1 MDRRLW
7 VLAVGMFAL
16 GTDSFVVA
24 GLLPEI
30 ARGFNVGIG
39 AAGQMTTVYA
49 LTYALL
55 APSIAALAAHVPR
68 KQLLLGGLAVF
79 VIANLGTAFVP
90 SFGLALAMRALAGLG
105 AAMFGPTATGCA
117 TLIVPPERRGFA
129 ISVVTTGMT
138 ISTALGAPIGAM
150 IGSLGDWHW
159 TMVFV
164 AVLAAASGLG
174 VLALLSHIPMP
185 PPVSLTKRLAPLADA
200 RVGLTLVTTFLFM
213 SAIITIYTYLS
224 VVFDRAIGTNPALLS
239 GFLVLWGAAGTVS
252 NLMAG
257 RLVDTVGARKV
268 LVTMLVIVMANFALL
283 PWTSAHLWTTI
294 PAVIIWGAC
303 GWGLLVPQ
311 QHRIAGIAPTLAPI
325 LMGLNTSASFL
336 GTTAAGLIG
345 AAGLQVVGAHELGFV
360 AAVLTAAAL
369 VAAELT
375 ARKIIAFDRANT
387 PSQPIKPESGGGPRP
402 RYETSDGASPR

>member
-1 MDRRLW
+1 MDRRLL
-7 VLAVGMFAL
+7 VLALGMFAL

-30 ARGFNVGIG
+30 AHGFNVGIG

-55 APSIAALAAHVPR
+55 APTIAALAAHVPR

-79 VIANLGTAFVP
+79 VIANLGTAVAPTFA
-90 SFGLALAMRALAGLG
+90 LALATRALAGLG
-105 AAMFGPTATGCA
+105 AAMFGPTATGSA
-117 TLIVPPERRGFA
+117 TVIVPPERRGFA
-129 ISVVTTGMT
+129 ISVVITGMT

-150 IGSLGDWHW
+150 IGSLSNWHW

-164 AVLAAASGLG
+164 AALAAASGFG

-185 PPVSLTKRLAPLADA
+185 PPVSLAKRLAPLADT
-200 RVGLTLVTTFLFM
+200 RVGLTLATTFLFM
-213 SAIITIYTYLS
+213 SAAMTIYTYLS
-224 VVFDRAIGTNPALLS
+224 VVFDRAIGGNPALLS

-252 NLMAG
+252 NLMVG
-257 RLVDTVGARKV
+257 RLVDSIGTRKV
-268 LVTMLVIVMANFALL
+268 LVTMLSILIADFALL
-283 PWTSAHLWTTI
+283 PWTSAHLWTAI

-311 QHRIAGIAPTLAPI
+311 QHRIAGIAPALAPL
-325 LMGLNTSASFL
+325 LMGLNNSASFL

-345 AAGLQVVGAHELGFV
+345 AAGLHLVGSHELGF
-360 AAVLTAAAL
+360 AAAILAAAAL
-369 VAAELT
+369 VVAELASRKIVAFNRANASSQNPVALPASAAE
-375 ARKIIAFDRANT
+375 RA
-387 PSQPIKPESGGGPRP
+387 K
-402 RYETSDGASPR
+402 A